1 MRRCPRSSER
11 GFTLVEVLVATGLWI
26 VLGGTL
32 LFVTQGLLGAA
43 RAGAAQQR
51 AYVALTQLIETLDA
65 ESSSALAIFVP
76 PRDVLGTNNA
86 DGHELDF
93 YSRDALRNG
102 RFWAY
107 RFDRQA
113 STLQRYTYSAPG
125 SVATP
130 SDPPLRGIASFATT
144 RKSASSLSSP
154 FANGYVTRDVAVNF
168 NYPSVNGG
176 NAIVA
181 VNFGDHRDTFT
192 LELLPGTMTSGFAV
206 IVSTFTP
213 TPAPTATSA
222 PSAPAPAPSPT
233 VPGAEYLYATTYQNP
248 DTETTYWADVMEY
261 LNPPGIWYNAGASVP
276 VIGVLVGQT
285 VYINTSCDSGI
296 SGNQFVYASELRDVN
311 VTDPSG
317 SYYFQCAFT
326 PTIAGWLSFGYWN
339 SIGSPVQSL
348 ETILVGGYSGPFNN
362 DVFPPP
368 AQPGSPGG
376 S

>member
-1 MRRCPRSSER
+1 MRQCPRSSER
-11 GFTLVEVLVATGLWI
+11 GFTLVEVLAATGLWI

-43 RAGAAQQR
+43 RAGATQQR

-76 PRDVLGTNNA
+76 PRDVLGTSNA

-93 YSRDALRNG
+93 YSRDASRNG

-107 RFDRQA
+107 RFDRTA
-113 STLQRYTYSAPG
+113 STLQRYAYSAPG
-125 SVATP
+125 SAAMT
-130 SDPPLRGIASFATT
+130 SDPPLHGITSFAAI
-144 RKSASSLSSP
+144 RKSVSSLSVP
-154 FANGYVTRDVAVNF
+154 FANGYVTRDVAVGF
-168 NYPSVNGG
+168 NYPNVTGG
-176 NAIVA
+176 NAIVT
-181 VNFGDHRDTFT
+181 VSFGDRRDAFS
-192 LELLPGTMTSGFAV
+192 LELLPGTMTSGFGV
-206 IVSTFTP
+206 VVSTFTP
-213 TPAPTATSA
+213 TPAPVATPSPGGPA
-222 PSAPAPAPSPT
+222 PSPSPT
-233 VPGAEYLYATTYQNP
+233 VPGAEYLYATTSQNP
-248 DTETTYWADVMEY
+248 DTETTYWTDVMEY

-276 VIGVLVGQT
+276 VIGVAVGQT
-285 VYINTSCDSGI
+285 VYINTSCEGGI

-326 PTIAGWLSFGYWN
+326 PSVPGWLSFGYWN
-339 SIGSPVQSL
+339 SLGTPMQSL

-368 AQPGSPGG
+368 APSGSAGG
-376 S
+376 G